1 MIRFSAAVMR
11 MASPCAT
18 VRAVSAAMA
27 STTRTRAA
35 RIRAM
40 ATSGGGLQGVDGEM
54 HEAERLQILRAESLV
69 EGKGQLVAPEDRPDE
84 AAGAARPTARRR
96 LAHEGAADAAAA
108 RRRID
113 PEIHDVHDAHRLI
126 DLVAEMVEEIADR
139 RAVALGDDPG
149 EGRIG
154 PEAVAPVRLGAEGLR
169 VGVAELA
176 QMRSELAPHAAD
188 RFGIVYCGRAD
199 AQGGACSQGVAPH
212 PARRARG
219 CALS

>member
-84 AAGAARPTARRR
+84 TAGAARPTARRR
-96 LAHEGAADAAAA
+96 L
-108 RRRID
+108 D
-113 PEIHDVHDAHRLI
+113 PEIHDVHDAHGLI
-126 DLVAEMVEEIADR
+126 DLVAEMVEQVADR